1 MKIGVHLYAY
11 PCSVEE
17 QLTFMKKHGFETT
30 FFFSNDPKIEEIM
43 ELCKK
48 YDIKVENYHAPFS
61 HINDMWLDIPE
72 GDEMLKEI
80 LDGVDNC
87 KKYGVDTIIVHLSGG
102 KAPITEIGIS
112 RFDKLMEHAKENG
125 VTIAFENLSTLA
137 NLAYAFERYE
147 DARLCW
153 DIGHEK
159 AYTHGRQYMPLF
171 GDKLVAM
178 HVHDNP
184 CGHKEDLHMIPF
196 DGLIDYDRV
205 TTEIANA
212 NYDRSLMLE
221 IMAHRTQEYIDM
233 GPDAFYKRAADAARK
248 LADEVESKKTLK

>member
-1 MKIGVHLYAY
+1 
-11 PCSVEE
+11 
-17 QLTFMKKHGFETT
+17 
-30 FFFSNDPKIEEIM
+30 
-43 ELCKK
+43 
-48 YDIKVENYHAPFS
+48 
-61 HINDMWLDIPE
+61 
-72 GDEMLKEI
+72 
-80 LDGVDNC
+80 
-87 KKYGVDTIIVHLSGG
+87 
-102 KAPITEIGIS
+102 
-112 RFDKLMEHAKENG
+112 
-125 VTIAFENLSTLA
+125 
-137 NLAYAFERYE
+137 
-147 DARLCW
+147 
-153 DIGHEK
+153 
-159 AYTHGRQYMPLF
+159 MPLF

-221 IMAHRTQEYIDM
+221 IMAHRTQEYMDM